1 MKFLQIGEAIL
12 KISKNSKQ
20 RQEDLLQLTVHKT
33 RRKQQK
39 RKDQRSLQENQK
51 YHGTISPK
59 DGHNKGQNSRDPLD
73 AEKIKK
79 TWKGYME
86 ELYKKDLHE
95 QDYGDGVLS
104 KPEPVNHS
112 RTGV

>member
-1 MKFLQIGEAIL
+1 ML
-12 KISKNSKQ
+12 KRS
-20 RQEDLLQLTVHKT
+20 
-33 RRKQQK
+33 RRHG
-39 RKDQRSLQENQK
+39 KD
-51 YHGTISPK
+51 
-59 DGHNKGQNSRDPLD
+59 
-73 AEKIKK
+73 
-79 TWKGYME
+79 ME